1 MIKYKILRIISK
13 RQNNEKK
20 NWNKW
25 EDKKENKPNKIGKKE
40 NKILIN

>member
-13 RQNNEKK
+13 RQNKEKK

-25 EDKKENKPNKIGKKE
+25 EDKKENKQN
-40 NKILIN
+40 